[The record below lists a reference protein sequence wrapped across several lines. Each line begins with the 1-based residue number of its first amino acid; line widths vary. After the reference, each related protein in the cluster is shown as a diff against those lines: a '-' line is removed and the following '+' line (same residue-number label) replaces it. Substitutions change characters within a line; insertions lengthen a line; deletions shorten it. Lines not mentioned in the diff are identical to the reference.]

1 MSSVVEKAYAKINLS
16 LDVLRRLENGYHE
29 VEMVMQQ
36 ILLNDEIDV
45 KWKEG
50 GEDFAIELRTNRSY
64 LPTDER
70 NLAYKAA
77 LLMHEVYGEDRKGL
91 LRIDIKK
98 LLSGYEPI
106 DGETGKTMKYPSEYN
121 GKYIKCEITPVDIE
135 GNKGPE

>member
-1 MSSVVEKAYAKINLS
+1 MKRVHVKSYAKINLS

-50 GEDFAIELRTNRSY
+50 GESFSIELRTNRAY

-77 LLMHEVYGEDRKGL
+77 QLMHGAYGEDRKGL

-98 LLSGYEPI
+98 RIP
-106 DGETGKTMKYPSEYN
+106 
-121 GKYIKCEITPVDIE
+121 
-135 GNKGPE
+135 